1 MAEDSGEKNNQEKK
15 RTSKGRNVGMT
26 TSIVLALLAVL
37 TATQTAQIG
46 SVLASNEDLPY
57 PRDKNALQEV
67 QVGDIHMAYRM
78 FGKGEPIVLVHGYGG
93 SMDIWDP
100 TLLNDLAQNRT
111 VIVFNNRGVGNTTLG
126 EKNYSIEQLA
136 EDTVGLID
144 VLGIKNVDV
153 LGWSMGGMIAQE
165 LAINHPDK
173 VNRLVLYGSTCGGNE
188 YVLPEEEVLN
198 ALADESG
205 TAAERMARFM
215 PFLFPEE
222 WREADPNYY
231 MAIPKN
237 TQLTSNQ
244 TLSSELNAALSW
256 KGTCDQLQRIDR
268 PTLVVVGSDDS
279 MMRPANS
286 LTIAERIPGAWLVQI
301 QDGGHGL
308 MNQHPEKLSEAVS
321 TFLETT

>member
-1 MAEDSGEKNNQEKK
+1 MAEDSGEKNNKEKK

-26 TSIVLALLAVL
+26 ASIALALLAVL

-46 SVLASNEDLPY
+46 SALASNEDLSY

-111 VIVFNNRGVGNTTLG
+111 VIVFNNRGVGNSTLG

-136 EDTVGLID
+136 EDTVGLLD

-153 LGWSMGGMIAQE
+153 LSWSMGGMIAQE

-222 WREADPNYY
+222 WREADPNYF

-244 TLSSELNAALSW
+244 TLSSELNAALNW

-308 MNQHPEKLSEAVS
+308 MYQHPEKLSEAVS